1 MYLPR
6 AAPPSKIYT
15 CPNKSKSPFGAGEPV
30 RIYRRPN
37 FSSMGLRSRNRSVSV
52 CLNLVDSSTQRISQM
67 FEGSIPRPSS
77 VLESHLRP
85 YGLMM
90 CTSTDSSSRTED
102 FVGPCNIPILRF
114 LKLSHL
120 RASAGQVRY
129 MGRNGVTTSMRRT
142 IRRFLSML
150 KTMYMMTV
158 LPSPGSRKNPA
169 QASET
174 PNSAQRIWNLCG
186 LSFKIS
192 PCFVQDDIATFL
204 SVEHYVDPV
213 VIPMDRLMHVLLQ
226 RRQLASRPF
235 EFHEEC
241 LPMGWVEHHIGPS
254 GAYEESSDLVLLV
267 EQPSGLG
274 VRSEERRVGKECRSR
289 WSSHRSKNQIVEAK
303 MLGTRKT

>member
-1 MYLPR
+1 
-6 AAPPSKIYT
+6 
-15 CPNKSKSPFGAGEPV
+15 
-30 RIYRRPN
+30 
-37 FSSMGLRSRNRSVSV
+37 MGLSSRNRSVSV

-85 YGLMM
+85 SGLMT

-102 FVGPCNIPILRF
+102 LVGPCNIPILRF
-114 LKLSHL
+114 LNASHFF
-120 RASAGQVRY
+120 ASAGQVRY

-158 LPSPGSRKNPA
+158 LPNPGSRKNPA

-192 PCFVQDDIATFL
+192 PCFVRDYIATIL
-204 SVEHYVDPV
+204 GVEHHVHTI
-213 VIPMDRLMHVLLQ
+213 VITVDRLMHVLLQ
-226 RRQLASRPF
+226 R
-235 EFHEEC
+235 C
-241 LPMGWVEHHIGPS
+241 
-254 GAYEESSDLVLLV
+254 
-267 EQPSGLG
+267 
-274 VRSEERRVGKECRSR
+274 
-289 WSSHRSKNQIVEAK
+289 
-303 MLGTRKT
+303 

>member
-1 MYLPR
+1 
-6 AAPPSKIYT
+6 
-15 CPNKSKSPFGAGEPV
+15 
-30 RIYRRPN
+30 
-37 FSSMGLRSRNRSVSV
+37 
-52 CLNLVDSSTQRISQM
+52 
-67 FEGSIPRPSS
+67 
-77 VLESHLRP
+77 
-85 YGLMM
+85 
-90 CTSTDSSSRTED
+90 
-102 FVGPCNIPILRF
+102 
-114 LKLSHL
+114 
-120 RASAGQVRY
+120 
-129 MGRNGVTTSMRRT
+129 MRRT

-274 VRSEERRVGKECRSR
+274 VSQDGILDLTLGA
-289 WSSHRSKNQIVEAK
+289 SSHLEAPPVYRVHQ
-303 MLGTRKT
+303 TRPQEDQGCAPHRFPALP